1 MGNTRLSA
9 SPRARLGIG
18 PTSRHAVCA
27 VARAAYRHRVRLML
41 VASRGQ
47 IDAKALGGGYV
58 ENWSTE
64 AYADFVRSID
74 PDRRILL
81 CRDHGGPWQRQSDVD
96 EGLGEKEAM
105 ASSLESFRCDIRAGM
120 DLLHVDASKDGSA
133 PADFETALGRLV
145 ALCSECEESAR
156 RDGRNVAFEVGLE
169 RQGAT
174 IDDPRDFASKLLRIL
189 DEFEGLSLPRPA
201 FVVGQTGT
209 KVVGTTNRG
218 RFRGHGR
225 QVDTVRTIVKLCR
238 ERGTALKAHNA
249 DYLQPEQLD
258 GLVSAGVDAINIA
271 PEVGVAE
278 TRAILGWL
286 REKDL
291 RPEEDLFLEL
301 AFNSRAWVKWFP
313 DGEGT
318 DIERATAAGHYVFA
332 TEEFRELKSRL
343 EQVDS
348 GASGVNAAIAATL
361 DAHLDRYVARL
372 GLQGGHHG

>member
-1 MGNTRLSA
+1 M
-9 SPRARLGIG
+9 
-18 PTSRHAVCA
+18 
-27 VARAAYRHRVRLML
+27 RLML

-47 IDAKALGGGYV
+47 IDAEALGGGYV
-58 ENWSTE
+58 ENWTTE
-64 AYADFVRSID
+64 AYTDFVRSID

-96 EGLGEKEAM
+96 EGLDEKEAM

-120 DLLHVDASKDGSA
+120 DLLHVDASKEGSA
-133 PADFETALGRLV
+133 PADFDTALSRLV
-145 ALCSECEESAR
+145 ALCGECDESAR
-156 RDGRNVAFEVGLE
+156 RDGRDVAFEVGLE
-169 RQGAT
+169 RQDAT
-174 IDDPRDFASKLLRIL
+174 IDDPRDFADKLLRIM
-189 DEFEGLSLPRPA
+189 DELERLSLPRPA

-209 KVVGTTNRG
+209 KVVGTTNQG
-218 RFRGHGR
+218 AFRGCGR
-225 QVDTVRTIVKLCR
+225 QVDAVRAIVELCR

-249 DYLQPEQLD
+249 DYLHPEQLD

-286 REKDL
+286 KEKEL
-291 RPEEDLFLEL
+291 RAEEDFFLDL
-301 AFNSRAWVKWFP
+301 AFNSKAWVKWFP

-343 EQVDS
+343 EQVDP
-348 GASGVNAAIAATL
+348 GAGGVDAAISATL

-372 GLQGGHHG
+372 GLRGGHRG